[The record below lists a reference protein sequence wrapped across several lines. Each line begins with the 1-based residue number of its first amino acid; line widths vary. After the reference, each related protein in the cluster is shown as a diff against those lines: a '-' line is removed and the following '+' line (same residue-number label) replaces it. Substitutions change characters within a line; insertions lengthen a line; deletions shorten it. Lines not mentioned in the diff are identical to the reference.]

1 MTALLQ
7 SGALIGVIVLLIAV
21 EIVVLHRRHHTTG
34 TSASISAFLP
44 NLLAGLFLVC
54 GIQLAIWDAPA
65 TALLGCLTM
74 AGLCHLVEFSQYWRG
89 R

>member
-7 SGALIGVIVLLIAV
+7 SGVLIAVIILFIAV
-21 EIVVLHRRHHTTG
+21 EIAVLYRRHHTAAN
-34 TSASISAFLP
+34 SASIRAFLP
-44 NLLAGLFLVC
+44 NLLAGLFLMC
-54 GIQLAIWDAPA
+54 GIQLAVWDAPT

-74 AGLCHLVEFSQYWRG
+74 AGLCHLLEFSQYWRG